1 MMKKLT
7 FFLFLVVLLGSLLLS
22 GCLSNDADD
31 VPEEKEDQETVVVE
45 EKDVETETEEDT
57 TDETETEV
65 EENTT
70 EEEVESESTV
80 VLENEA
86 FRIFEPAP
94 DSEVSNEFTV
104 RGEARVFEAV
114 VSYDFEDGHFIL
126 AEGTVMASEGAP
138 NWGEFEITIQFDEL
152 SNDAGRVFLYEE
164 SAKDGSRQ
172 HELAIP
178 VKHKQD

>member
-7 FFLFLVVLLGSLLLS
+7 FIPFLVVLLGSLLLS
-22 GCLSNDADD
+22 GCLNDDADD
-31 VPEEKEDQETVVVE
+31 LPEEKEDQETEIVDEDKVDSENE
-45 EKDVETETEEDT
+45 EDVTEETDT
-57 TDETETEV
+57 K
-65 EENTT
+65 
-70 EEEVESESTV
+70 EEEVESEPNV
-80 VLENEA
+80 VLENEV

-94 DSEVSNEFTV
+94 DSEVGNEFTV

-126 AEGTVMASEGAP
+126 DEGTVMASEGAP
-138 NWGEFEITIQFDEL
+138 SWGEFEITIQFDEL

-164 SAKDGSRQ
+164 SQKDGSRQ

-178 VKHKQD
+178 VKHKKD